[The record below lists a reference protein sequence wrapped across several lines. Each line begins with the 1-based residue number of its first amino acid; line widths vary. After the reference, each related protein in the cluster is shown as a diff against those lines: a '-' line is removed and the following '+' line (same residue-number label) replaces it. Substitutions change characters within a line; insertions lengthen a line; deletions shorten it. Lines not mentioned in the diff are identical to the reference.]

1 MEKVSLQEF
10 RELAYRAF
18 YWTSFSPDKRRDQ
31 TIKEHEDQLNSD
43 LENIPEEERE
53 RYITNYKKYF
63 SAWLSAHSNCASS
76 AITGGSGFNVRRAE
90 KANNREHARYG
101 DFINWR
107 EKALKAIARKI
118 ENAKSPEQKQSEEW
132 ALLKRSILSAAGTIK
147 EINDGTNRY
156 SSKALFVSSIYN
168 KVETFAKKGNV
179 EMVQKAIDLI
189 RELNKESSIITERH
203 KLFKLPEASK
213 AISEKLTARSERE
226 SEEKPF
232 TGGKI
237 VHNFEEDRLQLIFDE
252 KPSPE
257 IIQQLKK
264 NGFRWSPRFSSWQRQ
279 LTGNAVFATNR
290 LLSENGLL

>member
-18 YWTSFSPDKRRDQ
+18 YWTSFTPDMRRDQ

-43 LENIPEEERE
+43 LENIPEEERD

-90 KANNREHARYG
+90 KANTREHSRYG
-101 DFINWR
+101 EFINWR
-107 EKALKAIARKI
+107 EKALKAIAKRVERNKP
-118 ENAKSPEQKQSEEW
+118 EEQKQSEEW
-132 ALLKRSILSAAGTIK
+132 LRLKRSILSSAGTIR
-147 EINDGTNRY
+147 EINEGAACY
-156 SSKALFVSSIYN
+156 HKALFVSSIYN

-203 KLFKLPEASK
+203 KFFKLPEVAN
-213 AISEKLTARSERE
+213 AVNEKLTVLSENE
-226 SEEKPF
+226 SQEKPF
-232 TGGKI
+232 AGGKI

-264 NGFRWSPRFSSWQRQ
+264 NGFRWSPRFSAWQRQ

-290 LLSENGLL
+290 LLSGNGLL